1 MGSVDR
7 MKNIGGYVGALIG
20 IASIATDTAVNGT
33 EIDRH
38 TYDMQSCVLVVGT
51 GSATG
56 SPSAQSVAGKL
67 QHTATTGT
75 GYADVTNGA
84 ITAITAD
91 DTVAT
96 KDIDCSAL
104 NRFIRVVVT
113 ATLTGGS
120 TPKIPVWACLVYGG
134 SRVEPISAS

>member
-1 MGSVDR
+1 MLSAL
-7 MKNIGGYVGALIG
+7 KNIGGFIG
-20 IASIATDTAVNGT
+20 CLNGIDSIATDTTVNGT

-67 QHTATTGT
+67 QHTATTGAS
-75 GYADVTNGA
+75 YVDVTSGA
-84 ITAITAD
+84 ITAITTD

-96 KDIDCSAL
+96 VDINCAPL
-104 NRFIRVVVT
+104 NRYLRVVVT

-120 TPKIPVWACLVYGG
+120 TPKIPVWAALIYGG
-134 SRVEPISAS
+134 GQALPIS